1 LTVYTYDNTKIDVFT
16 TFNGGDITVGSSENI
31 DYGDIVDNVQ
41 PERDENFFFI
51 NDHGLITDTAD
62 VLPFGP
68 INVVDGRDALGRS
81 RSQWIPENAN
91 TVLFDVNDSALEK
104 AVTPW
109 VGSGTIHEIGS
120 GLERIVIPDLGAAG
134 PVIFIPSGT
143 AEESISKG
151 NYDGAGAIAKSGLS
165 VTDLDQVYPY
175 DGSGTLNVSGTTTTP
190 YDEAYLP
197 IIKNAFRAK
206 GGDNRLFDVE
216 KVIYNYARSVSD
228 VFEKEDNGTITVR
241 EGASFDNLNVTFDET
256 ITDVLGKERSFSDE
270 DQVEFESY
278 GNILDTPTSAE
289 DYGVIEQQLQGGI
302 FLDEYQATNVGVRD
316 AIVRGYEGFGTFK
329 KEGAAEEDRFFAFAG
344 SGTLNVSGENFFSQA
359 PQSTIFGVGDKITAS
374 GSADEAF
381 VPATV
386 DNTVLF
392 DISGTGADS
401 TAILS
406 DAKKV
411 TVRLTGSVSDIKLVK
426 QGDEQTV
433 TLHLSGAATDIALVK
448 DYENTNL
455 FDITGE
461 MRQDIPVYT
470 PSWISPKGDQSTEE
484 YDWGLITAT
493 PTQPS
498 EDWGPINT
506 NDETIPKE
514 AENWGFLLPAFN
526 YVQLGGEHYPNIDSL
541 SKGDTSL
548 TKQTVGFTGT
558 ATFLLSEDL
567 SIASAISY
575 ESSGITGIATYKAG
589 INIFGANWFSQA
601 PQHTVFGEEGQL
613 TLSGT
618 GGESIT
624 PATEIGSGSLFT
636 IGGAVES
643 STKAYLQGD
652 YSYLGGTAGQVFS
665 PHITAVGVAT
675 LSQGR
680 EPGQTYSRII
690 QLPPDEFGG
699 TISVVGFATGEKNT
713 DSYNESS
720 IFYGSENEDY
730 GTIVTDPSYGFG
742 LNVLGQASGTQTYD
756 DEKNRYSQD
765 IVFSSGGLTFDQG
778 TGGVEILPSFDKTNQ
793 YDIDFA
799 SNHVSQDYGVLGVSS
814 VGGPKYDQFLY
825 PHYTGFVDQEIEK
838 GYEDH
843 GFINETAPSQS
854 RFPYGSLEFKKDLD
868 AKKVQYIPSWPGSGT
883 IFVSGIGGESVA
895 VASSTTSL
903 FDFVSGAE
911 ERYIAQTPEGTV
923 LFDISG
929 IGSER
934 KANAFVG
941 SGDLTLS
948 RGVGITTYARVIDH
962 VSPVGIQ
969 TFVGSA
975 LVASSFDPPEGTY
988 LHIFGGGYSDLKVGF
1003 AAQSSKAVMRLSGE
1017 LTHPDIDYTPH
1028 YGIDRNIGIET
1039 GVTIL
1044 PGGGEDRITGITT
1057 AIFIPKY
1064 PGGQSALDG
1073 KGGKTHEVI
1082 KIDGR
1087 SISRTNA
1094 PISTHGVIYILGIG
1108 TDGNGVIDDQTGI
1121 GDLSGVEF
1129 GAKERFI
1136 PATEFGSG
1144 SIMFDF
1150 TGTAPNSFQQV
1161 YGYYGDDRDPGTS
1174 GQITIRQEG
1183 GVGTVES
1190 IIRIYKTDG
1199 TGAYTYEGAAQD
1211 EATTF
1216 SEVGG
1221 GSLFAIGGIS
1231 ETKTSA
1237 ELVAGTSIFNGAA
1250 DAAFSAQTPENT
1262 ATLTVSGEAG
1272 ALRQREYDGS
1282 GTLTLSNDTKVV
1294 TGVRNSLVVSGTLFG
1309 LGSAAESI
1317 TIPSSARAILTDI
1330 TGVAETRY
1338 LQVFQDFV
1346 PSGTFTISGELTHPD
1361 IDFTPAYT
1369 GLGVATLSGI
1379 AKEERNLTEIG
1390 IGTVTLS
1397 GNAIQ
1402 KFTADSVEGTVLFDT
1417 KGASAL
1423 TALNQVYGYY
1433 GDLKDPGT
1441 SGIATFSGIAPTRE
1455 IQTYGYYGDDKDPGT
1470 SGTFTFSNTPL
1481 VHPDVRYIPSIGI
1494 GVAVLY
1500 QTGGTAL
1507 ESITKG
1513 NYETQGRFKGL
1524 ASLKESFGRA
1534 TYVGIGQ
1541 VNTFGA
1547 GETEL
1552 AVFEEPRTYVVII

>member
-1 LTVYTYDNTKIDVFT
+1 MTVYTYDNTKIDVFT

-51 NDHGLITDTAD
+51 NDHGLITATAD
-62 VLPFGP
+62 VLPFGTVE
-68 INVVDGRDALGRS
+68 VVDGRDALGRS

-91 TVLFDVNDSALEK
+91 TVLFDVNDSALES

-109 VGSGTIHEIGS
+109 VGTGTIHEFGN
-120 GLERIVIPDLGAAG
+120 GLERVVIPDLGAAG

-151 NYDGAGAIAKSGLS
+151 NYDGTGAITKSGLS

-197 IIKNAFRAK
+197 VIKNAFRAK

-216 KVIYNYARSVSD
+216 KVIYNYARSESD
-228 VFEKEDNGTITVR
+228 IFEKEDNGTITVR

-316 AIVRGYEGFGTFK
+316 AIVRGYEGLGTFK
-329 KEGAAEEDRFFAFAG
+329 KEGAAEEDRFFAFTG

-401 TAILS
+401 TVILS

-433 TLHLSGAATDIALVK
+433 TLHLSGAATDISLAK

-506 NDETIPKE
+506 NDETIPKV

-526 YVQLGGEHYPNIDSL
+526 YVQLGGQHYPNRDTFSTGESSL
-541 SKGDTSL
+541 VVNTGD
-548 TKQTVGFTGT
+548 VTGI

-567 SIASAISY
+567 DVAAAIDY
-575 ESSGITGIATYKAG
+575 ESSGKSGIATHNAG
-589 INIFGANWFSQA
+589 LFFSGELWLSQA
-601 PQHTVFGEEGQL
+601 VQHRSFGLEGEF
-613 TLSGT
+613 TISGT
-618 GGESIT
+618 GSESIT
-624 PATEIGSGSLFT
+624 PFIPEGSGSLFKV
-636 IGGAVES
+636 GGAAES
-643 STKAYLQGD
+643 STKAYLVGD
-652 YSYLGGTAGQVFS
+652 YQYLSGTANVNFA
-665 PHITAVGVAT
+665 PHITGIGT
-675 LSQGR
+675 GTFSQGR
-680 EPGQTYSRII
+680 AAGQTYARVINHE
-690 QLPPDEFGG
+690 DDAFGG
-699 TISVVGFATGEKNT
+699 TLNLTGIGSEVNT
-713 DSYNESS
+713 ESYNESS
-720 IFYGSENEDY
+720 IKFGQEDEY
-730 GTIVTDPSYGFG
+730 FGELDGVPAFGFS
-742 LNVLGQASGTQTYD
+742 LGIGNTT
-756 DEKNRYSQD
+756 
-765 IVFSSGGLTFDQG
+765 
-778 TGGVEILPSFDKTNQ
+778 LPSFDADNN
-793 YDIDFA
+793 YNLDFA
-799 SNHVSQDYGVLGVSS
+799 SNVISEDRGTIGFSS
-814 VGGPKYDQFLY
+814 VGGRP
-825 PHYTGFVDQEIEK
+825 YTKDRPFDVGFSHQEGINR
-838 GYEDH
+838 GYEDA
-843 GFINETAPSQS
+843 GWVTDETPSANLHP
-854 RFPYGSLEFKKDLD
+854 FGTVDIFTLD
-868 AKKVQYIPSWPGSGT
+868 STQISYIPNWVGSGT
-883 IFVSGIGGESVA
+883 LTLSGISVERVA

-903 FDFVSGAE
+903 FDFVSGAQE
-911 ERYIAQTPEGTV
+911 VYSAQTPEGTV
-923 LFDISG
+923 LFDVSG
-929 IGSER
+929 IASER
-934 KANAFVG
+934 TARDFVG
-941 SGDLTLS
+941 SGSLVLS
-948 RGVGITTYARVIDH
+948 GIATERASFNPPASGIISISGVGDI
-962 VSPVGIQ
+962 
-969 TFVGSA
+969 
-975 LVASSFDPPEGTY
+975 ASSFDPPEGTY
-988 LHIFGGGYSDLKVGF
+988 LHVFSDKGAEAVGF
-1003 AAQSSKAVMRLSGE
+1003 AAQSTKAVMRLSGE
-1017 LTHPDIDYTPH
+1017 LRHPDIDYTPH

-1039 GVTIL
+1039 GFTIINGD
-1044 PGGGEDRITGITT
+1044 PGGEHGDPGIVTT
-1057 AIFIPKY
+1057 RFLPKY
-1064 PGGQSALDG
+1064 PAGVGTAFVLQ
-1073 KGGKTHEVI
+1073 
-1082 KIDGR
+1082 GR

-1094 PISTHGVIYILGIG
+1094 PITTHGVIYVLGIG
-1108 TDGNGVIDDQTGI
+1108 TAGNGVGGPEER
-1121 GDLSGVEF
+1121 GDLEGVEF

-1136 PATEFGSG
+1136 PATEFGVG

-1150 TGTAPNSFQQV
+1150 KSGADARPIQV
-1161 YGYYGDDRDPGTS
+1161 FGYYGDDKDPGTS

-1183 GVGTVES
+1183 GIFTEEK
-1190 IIRIYKTDG
+1190 ITRIYQTDG
-1199 TGAYTYEGAAQD
+1199 TGAYTYSGAATD

-1231 ETKTSA
+1231 ETVTAA
-1237 ELVAGTSIFNGAA
+1237 ELVAGTSIFNGEA
-1250 DAAFSAQTPENT
+1250 DIAFSAQTPEDT
-1262 ATLTVSGEAG
+1262 ATLTLSGVG
-1272 ALRQREYDGS
+1272 LPRFEYDFKGT
-1282 GTLTLSNDTKVV
+1282 GTLTIRRDINPI
-1294 TGVRNSLVVSGTLFG
+1294 TGVRLSAEGSGTLFG
-1309 LGSAAESI
+1309 LGSAAEA
-1317 TIPSSARAILTDI
+1317 TVEPSAASAVLSRISGD
-1330 TGVAETRY
+1330 AETRY
-1338 LQVFQDFV
+1338 FQVFQDFV

-1361 IDFTPAYT
+1361 IDYTPAYT
-1369 GLGVATLSGI
+1369 GIGNVTISGI
-1379 AKEERNLTEIG
+1379 AEEKADLVEVGSG
-1390 IGTVTLS
+1390 IVTFS
-1397 GNAIQ
+1397 GASIVR
-1402 KFTADSVEGTVLFDT
+1402 FTADDLEGTVLFDT

-1433 GDLKDPGT
+1433 GDDRDPGT
-1441 SGIATFSGIAPTRE
+1441 SGITTISGVGITKP
-1455 IQTYGYYGDDKDPGT
+1455 IQVYGYYGDDRDPGT

-1481 VHPDVRYIPSIGI
+1481 VHPFVDYTPSIGI
-1494 GVAVLY
+1494 GVAVLF
-1500 QTGGTAL
+1500 QTSGTAL

-1524 ASLKESFGRA
+1524 ASVKESFGRA
-1534 TYVGIGQ
+1534 TYVGVGQ
-1541 VNTFGA
+1541 VNTFGTA
-1547 GETEL
+1547 QTEYL
-1552 AVFEEPRTYVVII
+1552 VIEEGRTYVVII

>member
-1 LTVYTYDNTKIDVFT
+1 MTVYTYDNTKIDVFT

-41 PERDENFFFI
+41 PERDENFFFV
-51 NDHGLITDTAD
+51 NDRGLITATAD
-62 VLPFGP
+62 VLPFGT
-68 INVVDGRDALGRS
+68 IDVEDGRDEFGRS
-81 RSQWIPENAN
+81 RAQWIPENAN
-91 TVLFDVNDSALEK
+91 TVLFDVNDAALTSPVK
-104 AVTPW
+104 VW
-109 VGSGTIHEIGS
+109 VGTGTIQEIGS
-120 GLERIVIPDLGAAG
+120 GLERVVIPDLGAAG

-143 AEESISKG
+143 ASESISKA
-151 NYDGAGAIAKSGLS
+151 NYDGSGVIAKSGLS

-175 DGSGTLNVSGTTTTP
+175 DGSGTLSLSGTTTTP
-190 YDEAYLP
+190 YNEAYLP
-197 IIKNAFRAK
+197 VIKNAFRAK
-206 GGDNRLFDVE
+206 GGDTRLFDVE
-216 KVIYNYARSVSD
+216 KVIYNYARSESD

-241 EGASFDNLNVTFDET
+241 EGASFDNLDVTFDEI
-256 ITDVLGKERSFSDE
+256 ITDPLGKERSFSDE
-270 DQVEFESY
+270 DQVEFISY
-278 GNILDTPTSAE
+278 GNIVDTPTSAE

-359 PQSTIFGVGDKITAS
+359 PQSTIFGLEGEVALS

-392 DISGTGADS
+392 DISGTGAES
-401 TAILS
+401 RNILPTTRKALLRPS
-406 DAKKV
+406 
-411 TVRLTGSVSDIKLVK
+411 GSVSGIKLTLGV
-426 QGDEQTV
+426 GARTV
-433 TLHLSGAATDIALVK
+433 LFDVGGGATDVRIARADGNV
-448 DYENTNL
+448 NL

-461 MRQDIPVYT
+461 MEQGIPVYT
-470 PSWISPKGDQSTEE
+470 PSWISPKGDQSTKL
-484 YDWGLITAT
+484 YDWGLVTAT

-498 EDWGPINT
+498 EDWGVINT
-506 NDETIPKE
+506 NDETIAKE

-526 YVQLGGEHYPNIDSL
+526 YVQLGGEHYPNLDSL
-541 SKGDTSL
+541 SKADTSL
-548 TKQTVGFTGT
+548 TRQTVGFTGT

-575 ESSGITGIATYKAG
+575 ESSGITGIATFKAG
-589 INIFGANWFSQA
+589 INISGANWFSQA
-601 PQHTVFGEEGQL
+601 PQHTVFGEEGQFTIL
-613 TLSGT
+613 GT
-618 GGESIT
+618 GNESIT
-624 PATEIGSGSLFT
+624 PATEIGSGSLFKF
-636 IGGAVES
+636 GGAVES

-652 YSYLGGTAGQVFS
+652 YSYLGGTAGQVFA

-720 IFYGSENEDY
+720 IFYGDVNEDY
-730 GTIVTDPSYGFG
+730 GNITNDPAYGFG
-742 LNVLGQASGTQTYD
+742 LNVLGQASGTETYD
-756 DEKNRYSQD
+756 GETDTYDQD
-765 IVFSSGGLTFDQG
+765 LTFSAGGLTFDQG
-778 TGGVEILPSFDKTNQ
+778 SGGVLILPSFDKTSQ
-793 YDIDFA
+793 YGINF
-799 SNHVSQDYGVLGVSS
+799 SNNVVSDNWGTLGIAS

-825 PHYTGFVDQEIEK
+825 PNYTGFNSQEIDK

-843 GFINETAPSQS
+843 GFINEDAPSQS

-883 IFVSGIGGESVA
+883 ITVSGIGAERVA

-948 RGVGITTYARVIDH
+948 RGVGITTYSRVIDH

-988 LHIFGGGYSDLKVGF
+988 LHIFGDGYSDLKVGF

-1017 LTHPDIDYTPH
+1017 LVHPQIDYTPH

-1039 GVTIL
+1039 GITIL
-1044 PGGGEDRITGITT
+1044 PGGGGGEYGDPGIVTSR
-1057 AIFIPKY
+1057 FIPKY
-1064 PGGQSALDG
+1064 TGDTPILTFS
-1073 KGGKTHEVI
+1073 
-1082 KIDGR
+1082 GR

-1094 PISTHGVIYILGIG
+1094 PITTHGVIYLLGIG

-1129 GAKERFI
+1129 GAKERFV
-1136 PATEFGSG
+1136 PATAIGRG
-1144 SIMFDF
+1144 SIFFDF
-1150 TGTAPNSFQQV
+1150 LGTAPNTFQQV

-1183 GVGTVES
+1183 GVGTIES

-1211 EATTF
+1211 ESTTF
-1216 SEVGG
+1216 SEVGS
-1221 GSLFAIGGIS
+1221 GSLFAVGGIS

-1282 GTLTLSNDTKVV
+1282 GTITLSNDIKVV
-1294 TGVRNSLVVSGTLFG
+1294 TGIRISLDGSGTLFG
-1309 LGSAAESI
+1309 LGSAAEA
-1317 TIPSSARAILTDI
+1317 TVVPSAARAVLTEI
-1330 TGVAETRY
+1330 SGAAEYRPI
-1338 LQVFQDFV
+1338 QVFQDFV
-1346 PSGTFTISGELTHPD
+1346 PSGTLTLSGELTHPD

-1369 GLGVATLSGI
+1369 GLGVATLSGT
-1379 AKEERNLTEIG
+1379 ALQKFVGTEIASG
-1390 IGTVTLS
+1390 VATLS
-1397 GNAIQ
+1397 GSAILR
-1402 KFTADSVEGTVLFDT
+1402 FTADDLEGTVLFDT
-1417 KGASAL
+1417 KGASAITKL
-1423 TALNQVYGYY
+1423 HWLYSPTASGV
-1433 GDLKDPGT
+1433 T
-1441 SGIATFSGIAPTRE
+1441 TISGIAATRE
-1455 IQTYGYYGDDKDPGT
+1455 IQNYGYYGDDRDPGT

-1500 QTGGTAL
+1500 QISGSCT
-1507 ESITKG
+1507 ESFSFA

-1524 ASLKESFGRA
+1524 ASVKESFGRA

-1547 GETEL
+1547 GQTEL

>member
-1 LTVYTYDNTKIDVFT
+1 LTVFVYDNTKIDVFT
-16 TFNGGDITVGSSENI
+16 TFDGGDITVGSSENI
-31 DYGDIVDNVQ
+31 DYGDINQNVE
-41 PERDENFFFI
+41 PERDENFFFV
-51 NDHGLITDTAD
+51 NDRGLITATAD
-62 VLPFGP
+62 ILPFGP
-68 INVVDGRDALGRS
+68 IEVVDGRDEFGRS

-91 TVLFDVNDSALEK
+91 TVLFDVNDSALES

-109 VGSGTIHEIGS
+109 VGTGTIHEFGN
-120 GLERIVIPDLGAAG
+120 GLERVVIPDLGAAG

-151 NYDGAGAIAKSGLS
+151 NYDGTGAITKSGLS

-197 IIKNAFRAK
+197 VIKNAFRAK

-216 KVIYNYARSVSD
+216 KVIYNYARSESD
-228 VFEKEDNGTITVR
+228 IFEKEDNGTITVR

-316 AIVRGYEGFGTFK
+316 AIVRGYEGLGTFK
-329 KEGAAEEDRFFAFAG
+329 KEGAAEEDRFFAFTG

-401 TAILS
+401 TVILS

-433 TLHLSGAATDIALVK
+433 TLHLSGAATDISLAK

-506 NDETIPKE
+506 NDETIPKV

-526 YVQLGGEHYPNIDSL
+526 YVQLGGQHYPNRDTFSTGESSL
-541 SKGDTSL
+541 VVNTGD
-548 TKQTVGFTGT
+548 VTGI

-567 SIASAISY
+567 DVAAAIDY
-575 ESSGITGIATYKAG
+575 ESSGKSGIATHNAG
-589 INIFGANWFSQA
+589 LFFSGELWLSQA
-601 PQHTVFGEEGQL
+601 VQHRSFGLEGEF
-613 TLSGT
+613 TISGT
-618 GGESIT
+618 GSESIT
-624 PATEIGSGSLFT
+624 PFIPEGSGSLFKV
-636 IGGAVES
+636 GGAAES
-643 STKAYLQGD
+643 STKAYLVGD
-652 YSYLGGTAGQVFS
+652 YQYLSGTANVNFA
-665 PHITAVGVAT
+665 PHITGIGT
-675 LSQGR
+675 GTFSQGR
-680 EPGQTYSRII
+680 AAGQTYARVINHE
-690 QLPPDEFGG
+690 DDAFGG
-699 TISVVGFATGEKNT
+699 TLNLTGIGSEVNT
-713 DSYNESS
+713 ESYNESS
-720 IFYGSENEDY
+720 IKFGQEDEY
-730 GTIVTDPSYGFG
+730 FGELDGVPAFGFS
-742 LNVLGQASGTQTYD
+742 LGIGNTT
-756 DEKNRYSQD
+756 
-765 IVFSSGGLTFDQG
+765 
-778 TGGVEILPSFDKTNQ
+778 LPSFDADNN
-793 YDIDFA
+793 YNLDFA
-799 SNHVSQDYGVLGVSS
+799 SNVISEDRGTIGFSS
-814 VGGPKYDQFLY
+814 VGGRP
-825 PHYTGFVDQEIEK
+825 YTKDRPFDVGFSHQEGINR
-838 GYEDH
+838 GYEDA
-843 GFINETAPSQS
+843 GWVTDETPSANLHP
-854 RFPYGSLEFKKDLD
+854 FGTVDIFTLD
-868 AKKVQYIPSWPGSGT
+868 STQISYIPNWVGSGT
-883 IFVSGIGGESVA
+883 LTLSGISVERVA

-903 FDFVSGAE
+903 FDFVSGAQE
-911 ERYIAQTPEGTV
+911 VYSAQTPEGTV
-923 LFDISG
+923 LFDVSG
-929 IGSER
+929 IASER
-934 KANAFVG
+934 TARDFVG
-941 SGDLTLS
+941 SGSLVLS
-948 RGVGITTYARVIDH
+948 GIATERASFNPPASGIISISGVGDI
-962 VSPVGIQ
+962 
-969 TFVGSA
+969 
-975 LVASSFDPPEGTY
+975 ASSFDPPEGTY
-988 LHIFGGGYSDLKVGF
+988 LHVFSDKGAEAVGF
-1003 AAQSSKAVMRLSGE
+1003 AAQSTKAVMRLSGE
-1017 LTHPDIDYTPH
+1017 LRHPDIDYTPH

-1039 GVTIL
+1039 GFTIINGD
-1044 PGGGEDRITGITT
+1044 PGGEHGDPGIVTT
-1057 AIFIPKY
+1057 RFLPKY
-1064 PGGQSALDG
+1064 PAGVGTAFVLQ
-1073 KGGKTHEVI
+1073 
-1082 KIDGR
+1082 GR

-1094 PISTHGVIYILGIG
+1094 PITTHGVIYVLGIG
-1108 TDGNGVIDDQTGI
+1108 TAGNGVGGPEER
-1121 GDLSGVEF
+1121 GDLEGVEF

-1136 PATEFGSG
+1136 PATEFGVG

-1150 TGTAPNSFQQV
+1150 KSGADARPIQV
-1161 YGYYGDDRDPGTS
+1161 FGYYGDDKDPGTS

-1183 GVGTVES
+1183 GIFTEEK
-1190 IIRIYKTDG
+1190 ITRIYQTDG
-1199 TGAYTYEGAAQD
+1199 TGAYTYSGAATD

-1231 ETKTSA
+1231 ETVTAA
-1237 ELVAGTSIFNGAA
+1237 ELVAGTSIFNGEA
-1250 DAAFSAQTPENT
+1250 DIAFSAQTPEDT
-1262 ATLTVSGEAG
+1262 ATLTLSGVG
-1272 ALRQREYDGS
+1272 LPRFEYDFKGT
-1282 GTLTLSNDTKVV
+1282 GTLTIRRDINPI
-1294 TGVRNSLVVSGTLFG
+1294 TGVRLSAEGSGTLFG
-1309 LGSAAESI
+1309 LGSAAEA
-1317 TIPSSARAILTDI
+1317 TVEPSAASAVLSRISGD
-1330 TGVAETRY
+1330 AETRY
-1338 LQVFQDFV
+1338 FQVFQDFV

-1361 IDFTPAYT
+1361 IDYTPAYT
-1369 GLGVATLSGI
+1369 GIGNVTISGI
-1379 AKEERNLTEIG
+1379 AEEKADLVEVGSG
-1390 IGTVTLS
+1390 IVTFS
-1397 GNAIQ
+1397 GASIVR
-1402 KFTADSVEGTVLFDT
+1402 FTADDLEGTVLFDT

-1433 GDLKDPGT
+1433 GDDRDPGT
-1441 SGIATFSGIAPTRE
+1441 SGITTISGVGITKP
-1455 IQTYGYYGDDKDPGT
+1455 IQVYGYYGDDRDPGT

-1481 VHPDVRYIPSIGI
+1481 VHPFVDYTPSIGI
-1494 GVAVLY
+1494 GVAVLF
-1500 QTGGTAL
+1500 QTSGTAL

-1524 ASLKESFGRA
+1524 ASVKESFGRA
-1534 TYVGIGQ
+1534 TYVGVGQ
-1541 VNTFGA
+1541 VNTFGTA
-1547 GETEL
+1547 QTEYL
-1552 AVFEEPRTYVVII
+1552 VIEEGRTYVVII

>member
-1 LTVYTYDNTKIDVFT
+1 MTVYTYDNTKIDVFT

-51 NDHGLITDTAD
+51 NDHGLITATAD
-62 VLPFGP
+62 VLPFGTVE
-68 INVVDGRDALGRS
+68 VVDGRDALGRS

-91 TVLFDVNDSALEK
+91 TVLFDVNDSALES

-109 VGSGTIHEIGS
+109 VGTGTIHEFGN
-120 GLERIVIPDLGAAG
+120 GLERVVIPDLGAAG

-197 IIKNAFRAK
+197 VIKNAFRAK

-216 KVIYNYARSVSD
+216 KVIYNYARSESD

-302 FLDEYQATNVGVRD
+302 FLDEYQATFVGVRD
-316 AIVRGYEGFGTFK
+316 AIVRGYEGLGTFK
-329 KEGAAEEDRFFAFAG
+329 KEGAAEEDRFFAFTG

-392 DISGTGADS
+392 DISGTGAES
-401 TAILS
+401 TVILP
-406 DAKKV
+406 DTNKV

-461 MRQDIPVYT
+461 MQQGIPVYT
-470 PSWISPKGDQSTEE
+470 PSWISPKGDQTTEE

-506 NDETIPKE
+506 NDETIPKV

-526 YVQLGGEHYPNIDSL
+526 YVQIGGQHYPNRDTFSL
-541 SKGDTSL
+541 GESSLVVNTGD
-548 TKQTVGFTGT
+548 VTGI

-567 SIASAISY
+567 DVAAAIDY
-575 ESSGITGIATYKAG
+575 ESSGKSGIATHNAG
-589 INIFGANWFSQA
+589 LFFSGELWLSQA
-601 PQHTVFGEEGQL
+601 VQHRSFGLDGEF
-613 TLSGT
+613 TISGT
-618 GGESIT
+618 GAESIT
-624 PATEIGSGSLFT
+624 PFIPEGSGSLFKL
-636 IGGAVES
+636 GGAAES
-643 STKAYLQGD
+643 STKAYLVGD
-652 YSYLGGTAGQVFS
+652 YQYLSGTANVNFA
-665 PHITAVGVAT
+665 PHITGIGT
-675 LSQGR
+675 GTFSQGR
-680 EPGQTYSRII
+680 EPGQTYSRKIDLPDD
-690 QLPPDEFGG
+690 QLGG
-699 TISVVGFATGEKNT
+699 TLNLSGIGAEVNT
-713 DSYNESS
+713 ESYNESS
-720 IFYGSENEDY
+720 IKFGQEDEY
-730 GTIVTDPSYGFG
+730 FGELDGVPAFGFS
-742 LNVLGQASGTQTYD
+742 LGIGNTS
-756 DEKNRYSQD
+756 
-765 IVFSSGGLTFDQG
+765 
-778 TGGVEILPSFDKTNQ
+778 LPSFDADNS
-793 YDIDFA
+793 YNLDFA
-799 SNHVSQDYGVLGVSS
+799 SNVISEDRGTIGFSS
-814 VGGPKYDQFLY
+814 VGGRP
-825 PHYTGFVDQEIEK
+825 YTQDRPFDVGFTHQEGINR
-838 GYEDH
+838 GYEDA
-843 GFINETAPSQS
+843 GWVNESTPSANI
-854 RFPYGSLEFKKDLD
+854 FPYGTIDLFTLD
-868 AKKVQYIPSWPGSGT
+868 STQISYIPNWVGSGT
-883 IFVSGIGGESVA
+883 LTLSGIGAERVA

-903 FDFVSGAE
+903 FDFVSGANVA
-911 ERYIAQTPEGTV
+911 YSAQTPEGTV
-923 LFDISG
+923 LFEISGIATERTTKDFVGSGSLVLSGVATEKASFNPPATGIISISG
-929 IGSER
+929 IG
-934 KANAFVG
+934 
-941 SGDLTLS
+941 D
-948 RGVGITTYARVIDH
+948 I
-962 VSPVGIQ
+962 
-969 TFVGSA
+969 
-975 LVASSFDPPEGTY
+975 ASSFDPPEGTY
-988 LHIFGGGYSDLKVGF
+988 LHIFGGAVTDAVGF
-1003 AAQSSKAVMRLSGE
+1003 AAQSNKAVIRLSGE

-1039 GVTIL
+1039 AFTVINAG
-1044 PGGGEDRITGITT
+1044 GGGEHGDPGIVTT
-1057 AIFIPKY
+1057 RFLPKY
-1064 PGGQSALDG
+1064 PAGVGTAFVLQ
-1073 KGGKTHEVI
+1073 
-1082 KIDGR
+1082 GR

-1094 PISTHGVIYILGIG
+1094 PITTHGVIYVLGIG
-1108 TDGNGVIDDQTGI
+1108 TAGNGVGGPEEK
-1121 GDLSGVEF
+1121 GDLEGVEF

-1136 PATEFGSG
+1136 PATEFGVG

-1150 TGTAPNSFQQV
+1150 KSGADARPIKVF
-1161 YGYYGDDRDPGTS
+1161 GYYGDDKDPGTS

-1183 GVGTVES
+1183 GIFTEEK
-1190 IIRIYKTDG
+1190 ITRIYQTDG
-1199 TGAYTYEGAAQD
+1199 TGAYTYSGAATD

-1231 ETKTSA
+1231 ETVTAA
-1237 ELVAGTSIFNGAA
+1237 ELVAGTSIFNGEA
-1250 DAAFSAQTPENT
+1250 DIAFSAQTPEDT
-1262 ATLTVSGEAG
+1262 ATLTLSGVG
-1272 ALRQREYDGS
+1272 LPRFEYDFKGT
-1282 GTLTLSNDTKVV
+1282 GTLTIRRDINPI
-1294 TGVRNSLVVSGTLFG
+1294 TGVRLSAEGSGTLFG
-1309 LGSAAESI
+1309 LGSAAEA
-1317 TIPSSARAILTDI
+1317 TVEPSAARAILTQI
-1330 TGVAETRY
+1330 SGVAETRY
-1338 LQVFQDFV
+1338 FQVFQDFV

-1361 IDFTPAYT
+1361 IDYTPAYT
-1369 GLGVATLSGI
+1369 GIGNVTISGI
-1379 AKEERNLTEIG
+1379 AEERADLVEVGSG
-1390 IGTVTLS
+1390 IVTFS
-1397 GNAIQ
+1397 GAAVVRI
-1402 KFTADSVEGTVLFDT
+1402 TADDLEGTVLFDT

-1433 GDLKDPGT
+1433 GDDRDPGT
-1441 SGIATFSGIAPTRE
+1441 SGITTISGVGITKP
-1455 IQTYGYYGDDKDPGT
+1455 IQVYGYYGDDKDPGT

-1481 VHPDVRYIPSIGI
+1481 VHPFVDYTPSIGI
-1494 GVAVLY
+1494 GVAVLF
-1500 QTGGTAL
+1500 QTSGTAL

-1524 ASLKESFGRA
+1524 ASVKESFGRA
-1534 TYVGIGQ
+1534 TYVGVGQ
-1541 VNTFGA
+1541 VNTFGTA
-1547 GETEL
+1547 QTEYL
-1552 AVFEEPRTYVVII
+1552 VIEEGRTYVVII

>member
-1 LTVYTYDNTKIDVFT
+1 M
-16 TFNGGDITVGSSENI
+16 
-31 DYGDIVDNVQ
+31 
-41 PERDENFFFI
+41 
-51 NDHGLITDTAD
+51 
-62 VLPFGP
+62 
-68 INVVDGRDALGRS
+68 
-81 RSQWIPENAN
+81 
-91 TVLFDVNDSALEK
+91 
-104 AVTPW
+104 
-109 VGSGTIHEIGS
+109 
-120 GLERIVIPDLGAAG
+120 
-134 PVIFIPSGT
+134 
-143 AEESISKG
+143 
-151 NYDGAGAIAKSGLS
+151 
-165 VTDLDQVYPY
+165 
-175 DGSGTLNVSGTTTTP
+175 
-190 YDEAYLP
+190 
-197 IIKNAFRAK
+197 
-206 GGDNRLFDVE
+206 
-216 KVIYNYARSVSD
+216 
-228 VFEKEDNGTITVR
+228 
-241 EGASFDNLNVTFDET
+241 
-256 ITDVLGKERSFSDE
+256 
-270 DQVEFESY
+270 
-278 GNILDTPTSAE
+278 
-289 DYGVIEQQLQGGI
+289 EQG
-302 FLDEYQATNVGVRD
+302 
-316 AIVRGYEGFGTFK
+316 
-329 KEGAAEEDRFFAFAG
+329 
-344 SGTLNVSGENFFSQA
+344 
-359 PQSTIFGVGDKITAS
+359 
-374 GSADEAF
+374 
-381 VPATV
+381 
-386 DNTVLF
+386 
-392 DISGTGADS
+392 
-401 TAILS
+401 
-406 DAKKV
+406 
-411 TVRLTGSVSDIKLVK
+411 
-426 QGDEQTV
+426 
-433 TLHLSGAATDIALVK
+433 
-448 DYENTNL
+448 
-455 FDITGE
+455 
-461 MRQDIPVYT
+461 IPVYT

-506 NDETIPKE
+506 NDETIAKE

-548 TKQTVGFTGT
+548 TRQTVGFTGT

-601 PQHTVFGEEGQL
+601 PQHTVFGEEGEF
-613 TLSGT
+613 TFSGT
-618 GGESIT
+618 GNESIT

-652 YSYLGGTAGQVFS
+652 YSYLGGTAGQVFA
-665 PHITAVGVAT
+665 PHISGVGT
-675 LSQGR
+675 GTFSQGR
-680 EPGQTYSRII
+680 APNLTYARVI
-690 QLPPDEFGG
+690 QHREDEFGG
-699 TISVVGFATGEKNT
+699 TLFFGGAASGEKNT

-720 IFYGSENEDY
+720 IFYGEENENY
-730 GTIVTDPSYGFG
+730 GDITQDPSYGFG
-742 LNVLGQASGTQTYD
+742 LNVLGQASGTETYD
-756 DEKNRYSQD
+756 DETDTYDQD
-765 IVFSSGGLTFDQG
+765 ITFSNGGLTFDQG
-778 TGGVEILPSFDKTNQ
+778 SGGVLILPSFDKTEQ
-793 YDIDFA
+793 YDINFSDTV
-799 SNHVSQDYGVLGVSS
+799 VSENYGTLGVSS
-814 VGGPKYDQFLY
+814 VGNAPKYDQFLY
-825 PHYTGFVDQEIEK
+825 PHYTGFSHQEIDK
-838 GYEDH
+838 GYDDH
-843 GFINETAPSQS
+843 GFINEEAPTQS
-854 RFPYGSLEFKKDLD
+854 IFPYGAIGFKTDLS
-868 AKKVQYIPSWPGSGT
+868 AKKIQYIPNWNGSGT
-883 IFVSGIGGESVA
+883 LTLSGIVNERVA

-923 LFDISG
+923 LFDIYDT
-929 IGSER
+929 
-934 KANAFVG
+934 ANESVTRDFIG

-948 RGVGITTYARVIDH
+948 RGIGISTYSRVIDH
-962 VSPVGIQ
+962 ISPVGIQ
-969 TFVGSA
+969 TFTGSA
-975 LVASSFDPPEGTY
+975 VVKSSFDPPEGTY
-988 LHIFGGGYSDLKVGF
+988 LHIFGGGYTELKLTY
-1003 AAQSSKAVMRLSGE
+1003 ASQSQKATLRLVGE

-1039 GVTIL
+1039 GLTIL
-1044 PGGGEDRITGITT
+1044 PGGAGGEYGDPGIVTT
-1057 AIFIPKY
+1057 RFIPKY
-1064 PGGQSALDG
+1064 PAVGPVL
-1073 KGGKTHEVI
+1073 KL
-1082 KIDGR
+1082 DGR

-1231 ETKTSA
+1231 ESSTAA
-1237 ELVAGTSIFNGAA
+1237 ELVAGTSIFNGTA
-1250 DAAFSAQTPENT
+1250 DTAFSAQTPENT
-1262 ATLTVSGEAG
+1262 ATLTISGDAE

-1282 GTLTLSNDTKVV
+1282 GTLTLSNDIKVV
-1294 TGVRNSLVVSGTLFG
+1294 TGIRISLEGSGTLFG
-1309 LGSAAESI
+1309 LGSAAEA
-1317 TIPSSARAILTDI
+1317 TVEPSAARAILTEI
-1330 TGVAETRY
+1330 SGVAETRY

-1441 SGIATFSGIAPTRE
+1441 SGITTIFGIADTRE
-1455 IQTYGYYGDDKDPGT
+1455 IANYGYYGDDKDPGT

-1507 ESITKG
+1507 ESFTFA

-1524 ASLKESFGRA
+1524 ASVKESFVRA

-1541 VNTFGA
+1541 INTSGDA
-1547 GETEL
+1547 QSEYL
-1552 AVFEEPRTYVVII
+1552 VIEEGRSYVVII